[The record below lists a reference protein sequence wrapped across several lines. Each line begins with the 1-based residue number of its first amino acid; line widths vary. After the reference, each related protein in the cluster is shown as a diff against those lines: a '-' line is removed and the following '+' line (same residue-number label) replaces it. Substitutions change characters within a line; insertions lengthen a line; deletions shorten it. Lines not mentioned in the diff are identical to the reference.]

1 MGYIF
6 GDSTMFRL
14 KTGASVLSPF
24 FKEITLKTETALGC
38 HAVTDRGM
46 RRRLNEDVSVCD
58 PDLGLFLVA
67 DGMGGESC
75 GDVASRLTAETFRD
89 SIAPYILDEE
99 ATAPFEHTSEG
110 DFFLNALGHA
120 VEQTNQT
127 VLQAVKENPTCKGM
141 GSTLTAALIREES
154 LYIVHVGDS
163 RLYVYSNGSL
173 TPLTED
179 HTRVQEMVNKK
190 ILSAEEARAHHQR
203 NIITRCVGR
212 KKQFKPD
219 LLKTDLVPHA
229 LYLICSDG
237 LYDMLDDAEIA
248 DILQDNPDLER
259 MGAQLVERANRAGG
273 RDNITVVLFRSAP
286 GMSYGEKS

>member
-1 MGYIF
+1 LNI
-6 GDSTMFRL
+6 D
-14 KTGASVLSPF
+14 
-24 FKEITLKTETALGC
+24 TLIDC
-38 HAVTDRGM
+38 HAATDRGM

-67 DGMGGESC
+67 DGMGGENC
-75 GDVASRLTAETFRD
+75 GDVASKLTAETFKS

-99 ATAPFEHTSEG
+99 ATAPFEHTGEG
-110 DFFLNALGHA
+110 DFFLNALGHS
-120 VEQTNQT
+120 VEQTNHT
-127 VLQAVKENPTCKGM
+127 VLQAVKDNPTCKGM
-141 GSTLTAALIREES
+141 GSTLTAALIQENL

-163 RLYVYSNGSL
+163 RLYCYHDGLL

-190 ILSAEEARAHHQR
+190 ILSAEEARTHHQR

-219 LLKTDLVPHA
+219 ILKMDLVSDA

-237 LYDMLDDAEIA
+237 LYDMLEDVEIL
-248 DILQDNPDLER
+248 DIIQSSQDLEW
-259 MGAQLVERANRAGG
+259 MGSQLVERANRAGG
-273 RDNITVVLFRSAP
+273 KDNITVVLFRPASETV
-286 GMSYGEKS
+286 SGEETSSGD